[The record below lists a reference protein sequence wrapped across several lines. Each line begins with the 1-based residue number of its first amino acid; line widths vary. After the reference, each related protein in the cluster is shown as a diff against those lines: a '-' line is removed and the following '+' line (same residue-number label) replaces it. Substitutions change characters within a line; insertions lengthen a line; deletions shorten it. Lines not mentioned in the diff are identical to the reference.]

1 MKLVCSQSDLSQT
14 LAAVSRAVASR
25 PTHPILANVL
35 LEADPA
41 ANTLSITAFDLNLGI
56 CSTCAVQVEEGGR
69 TTLPAR
75 LLNDIV
81 TRLPN
86 AELTFEQD
94 DPEQAATLSCLAGTF
109 QVRGTSPDDFPA
121 LPEVEGDV
129 VELPV
134 EGLLQGIGATLF
146 AASADET
153 KQVLTGVHVKA
164 IATGL
169 EFAATDGHR
178 LATVLVEDEAETA
191 ETPGGDADLEFTIP
205 ARALREVERVLS
217 NRADTTLKLQ
227 FDRAQMVAELPQCTI
242 SSRLLD
248 GQYPNYRQ
256 LIPTQFERVV
266 TVERKA
272 LMAALER
279 AAVFAEQ
286 KNNILKFALSTSE
299 QTLSIS
305 AEAPDVG
312 GGNEALPVQYSGE
325 DLEIAF
331 NVKYLLDALK
341 VIDAAD
347 VRLSLN
353 GQTQPAVL
361 EPLSDLPLR
370 YLIMPVQLR
379 SA

>member
-41 ANTLSITAFDLNLGI
+41 DNTLSITAFDLNLGI
-56 CSTCAVQVEEGGR
+56 RSTCDVQVEEGGR

-81 TRLPN
+81 SRLPN

-94 DPEQAATLSCLAGTF
+94 DPEQPATLSCLAGTF
-109 QVRGTSPDDFPA
+109 QIRGTSADDFPA
-121 LPEVEGDV
+121 LPEVEGEV

-146 AASADET
+146 AASSDET

-178 LATVLVEDEAETA
+178 LATVLVEDEAEDGAT
-191 ETPGGDADLEFTIP
+191 TGDAELEFTMP

-227 FDRAQMVAELPQCTI
+227 FDRAQVVAELPQCTI

-256 LIPTQFERVV
+256 LMPTQFERVV

-272 LMAALER
+272 LTAALER

-286 KNNILKFALSTSE
+286 KNNILKFSLSTDA

-312 GGNEALPVQYSGE
+312 GGNEALPIQYSGE

-361 EPLSDLPLR
+361 EPLSDIPLR